1 LPGIFLR
8 PFFLRTA
15 FFLQNIFICVIT

>member
-8 PFFLRTA
+8 PFFIRTA
-15 FFLQNIFICVIT
+15 FFLQNFFICVIT

>member
-15 FFLQNIFICVIT
+15 FFLQNLFICVIT